1 MTPSFPTEGRIADL
15 LAERAVEGLDRDA
28 QNVLVQ
34 LMSQEGLA
42 DDDSFDRA
50 AASLALNQL
59 DPEPLPGHLRERIE
73 RDASIWFAARGGSN
87 VRALPAPEASTEPTS
102 GPGLSATAGW
112 WAAAAGVALAAVGLW
127 RAEEAAQEAGIL
139 SAELATARSEAAQLA
154 EAVTERD
161 ARIASLEAGPAELA
175 AADLRARL
183 LEDSRTGLWTW
194 QATEDPAAGGAS
206 GDIVWNSA
214 RQEGFMRFAG
224 LQPNAPDT
232 SSYQL
237 WIFDE
242 ARDERFPVD
251 GGVFNVPP
259 GSGEIIV
266 PIRPTLDV
274 SRPVLFAVTVER
286 PGGVMVSSRERIAL
300 VADPDA

>member
-1 MTPSFPTEGRIADL
+1 MTS
-15 LAERAVEGLDRDA
+15 
-28 QNVLVQ
+28 
-34 LMSQEGLA
+34 
-42 DDDSFDRA
+42 
-50 AASLALNQL
+50 ASKS
-59 DPEPLPGHLRERIE
+59 E
-73 RDASIWFAARGGSN
+73 ASSASDTAARALRTLCCP
-87 VRALPAPEASTEPTS
+87 VRASS
-102 GPGLSATAGW
+102 M
-112 WAAAAGVALAAVGLW
+112 
-127 RAEEAAQEAGIL
+127 GI
-139 SAELATARSEAAQLA
+139 S
-154 EAVTERD
+154 
-161 ARIASLEAGPAELA
+161 
-175 AADLRARL
+175 
-183 LEDSRTGLWTW
+183 
-194 QATEDPAAGGAS
+194 
-206 GDIVWNSA
+206 
-214 RQEGFMRFAG
+214 G